1 MRISDWSSDV
11 CSSDL
16 ARRILDQR
24 PMPLAAILFRPF
36 VELLGHEEGVVGD
49 GHHTLARCR
58 LLGHKHRDRE
68 VIKND
73 TLHAGFL
80 ETLTMAGFDVR
91 LARLLGSFGLDPPP
105 TGLRGDEEDRHR
117 RISGVE
123 WDYANAMHL
132 TPLVRGDSNPPCGGG
147 NDEAWWARQDS
158 NLRQRRYERRVLT
171 AELRSEEHTTELQS
185 LMPTPNADFC
195 LK

>member
-1 MRISDWSSDV
+1 MCWLCV
-11 CSSDL
+11 CSPLPVIRRGCAPCRRQLFWLAGSILAYSFYDPRPQVL
-16 ARRILDQR
+16 ELLDQRQQILAVGDARRILDQR

-91 LARLLGSFGLDPPP
+91 LARL
-105 TGLRGDEEDRHR
+105 
-117 RISGVE
+117 
-123 WDYANAMHL
+123 
-132 TPLVRGDSNPPCGGG
+132 
-147 NDEAWWARQDS
+147 
-158 NLRQRRYERRVLT
+158 
-171 AELRSEEHTTELQS
+171 RSEEHTSELQS
-185 LMPTPNADFC
+185 LMRTSYAV
-195 LK
+195 